1 MKGQQWLEKLAKYWS
16 GLSPARRSA
25 LAVVILAGLLAAGVF
40 IYWLAKPS
48 YAPLFTKLDQRDAA
62 AVVEKLKEMKI
73 PYRLADEGSTIL
85 VPKDKVYETRLTL
98 AGAGVLKSQGL
109 GFELFDQNKLGM
121 TDFERHVNY
130 QRALQEEL
138 RRTILSLDEVEDARV
153 HLVLPQ
159 PSVFVQE
166 RQPPSA
172 SVVLKLKPFAQLEP
186 AQVQGIM
193 QLVAASVEGLK
204 PENVH
209 IIDTQGRVLSA
220 GLAEGAQLPGG
231 VEQQKQQELE
241 RAVERDLEQRITG
254 LLTSILGPGQAV
266 AMVNVELD
274 FNQQEVT
281 RREWGKQG
289 ALRSEQV
296 KNEQG
301 TGSVAGGPTGDANRE
316 VPVYTG
322 VTPGASNYNKS
333 ETTRNY
339 ELDEIQT
346 RIVYAPGQIKRISTS
361 VAVNGPLDPPR
372 EEQIRQIVASA
383 VGYQPAR
390 GDQITVLS
398 LAFDDTLRRQAE
410 AEMQAAEEAA
420 RRRQRIQLYAA
431 LAGAGLGLILLLV
444 FWLIRRRR
452 AVPAVEG
459 WPEVGV
465 PAQALPV
472 EGVEPGEAMEEV
484 AVSEEERRREQE
496 RRAKQERL
504 REIVRQHPE
513 DVAQLIKAW
522 LSEE

>member
-1 MKGQQWLEKLAKYWS
+1 MKGREWLKKVTGYWS
-16 GLSPARRSA
+16 SLSPARRSA
-25 LAVVILAGLLAAGVF
+25 LAVVISAGLVAMGFFL
-40 IYWLAKPS
+40 YWLVKPS
-48 YAPLFTKLDQRDAA
+48 YVPLFTKLDQRDAA

-73 PYRLADEGSTIL
+73 PYRLANEGSTIL

-121 TDFERHVNY
+121 TDFERRINY

-138 RRTILSLDEVEDARV
+138 RRTILSLEEVEDARV

-172 SVVLKLKPFAQLEP
+172 AVVLKLKPLAKLEP
-186 AQVQGIM
+186 TQVQGIM

-209 IIDTQGRVLSA
+209 IIDTEGRVLSA
-220 GLAEGAQLPGG
+220 GLAEGSQLPIGA
-231 VEQQKQQELE
+231 QQQRQQELE
-241 RAVERDLEQRITG
+241 RAVERDLEQRITR

-274 FNQQEVT
+274 FNQQEIT

-301 TGSVAGGPTGDANRE
+301 TGTQASGPVGDMNRE
-316 VPVYTG
+316 VPGYAA
-322 VTPGASNYNKS
+322 VTPGSSNYNKS

-339 ELDEIQT
+339 ELDETQT
-346 RIVYAPGQIKRISTS
+346 RIVYAPGQIKRISAS
-361 VAVNGPLDPPR
+361 VAVNGPLDAQK

-398 LAFDDTLRRQAE
+398 LAFDDTLRRKAE
-410 AEMQAAEEAA
+410 AEMAAAEEAA
-420 RRRQRIQLYAA
+420 RRRQKLQLYFA
-431 LAGAGLGLILLLV
+431 LAGAGVSLILLLL
-444 FWLIRRRR
+444 FLLLRRRR
-452 AVPAVEG
+452 AVPAVEA
-459 WPEVGV
+459 WPEAQV
-465 PAQALPV
+465 PGKSLPV
-472 EGVEPGEAMEEV
+472 EGVKPEEALAEV
-484 AVSEEERRREQE
+484 AVSEEERRKEQE
-496 RRAKQERL
+496 RRARQERL